1 MNFRA
6 RINTGNEG
14 LFWLKKIKEVDEDAT
29 VVFFTAY
36 GDVQLA
42 VKSVKEGAV
51 DFIQKS
57 WDEKKILS
65 TVLFAFQLSKSK
77 SEIKKL
83 KYKQQHL
90 TDSITNEF

>member
-1 MNFRA
+1 MHFRA